1 MAFSN
6 IDALL
11 NNSKH
16 MTGTIAGSA
25 LRSFIET
32 AKTDH
37 LIFKMEVYR
46 VFFGESNKQDTDFAS
61 HHACRL
67 GKWYFEGD
75 GKECFSKL
83 PSYAEV
89 DPYHKKVHEHGQAAV
104 RSFREGNFAAG
115 VEEIAAMEQASMSV
129 LQHLETMAVAGE
141 KSPEVLCV
149 PEL

>member
-1 MAFSN
+1 
-6 IDALL
+6 
-11 NNSKH
+11 

-46 VFFGESNKQDTDFAS
+46 VFFGESGKQDTDFAS

-75 GKECFSKL
+75 GRACFSKL
-83 PSYAEV
+83 PGYAEV

-104 RSFREGNFAAG
+104 RAFREGKLSSG
-115 VEEIAAMEQASMSV
+115 VDEIAAMEQASISV
-129 LQHLETMAVAGE
+129 LQHLESMAVAGE

-149 PEL
+149 AEI